1 MADKNKVS
9 LLTNTD
15 GTVVT
20 TPVVG
25 AQVRV
30 FDRNSTAFKA
40 VAGSTNPDP
49 SLFPTIF
56 KADAGRVG
64 ACLTNTTGVCFA
76 GEAATGNYLVIVRF
90 FDTATGKRVYLGKQ
104 KAPSD
109 FVNGIASKDFQVMK
123 VFKKGVFIGY
133 QGSGKSAIAIE

>member
-1 MADKNKVS
+1 MER
-9 LLTNTD
+9 
-15 GTVVT
+15 VT
-20 TPVVG
+20 LKSQNRRAG
-25 AQVRV
+25 ALPR
-30 FDRNSTAFKA
+30 
-40 VAGSTNPDP
+40 
-49 SLFPTIF
+49 
-56 KADAGRVG
+56 
-64 ACLTNTTGVCFA
+64 VCFA
-76 GEAATGNYLVIVRF
+76 GEAAAGNYLVIVRF